1 MSDTITVR
9 GLVATTPR
17 HIVTSEGL
25 GITSFRLAQAT
36 RRFDRDSGS
45 WVDSETQWFTVSA
58 FRSLAINTFES
69 IKKGER
75 VIVTGV
81 LKIRE
86 WENGER
92 TGTTVEITADAIGH
106 DLNRGT
112 SVFTRTAA
120 TAAEETEP
128 TPDTTD

>member
-25 GITSFRLAQAT
+25 AITSFRLAQAT

-45 WVDSETQWFTVSA
+45 WVGSETQWFTVSA
-58 FRSLAINTFES
+58 FRSLATNTFES
-69 IKKGER
+69 IQKGDR
-75 VIVTGV
+75 VIVTGP
-81 LKIRE
+81 LKTRE

-92 TGTTVEITADAIGH
+92 TGTSVEITADAIGH

-112 SVFTRTAA
+112 AIFTRTVAPAA
-120 TAAEETEP
+120 ETEP
-128 TPDTTD
+128 TPDTAD